1 MTDRTHRPVLRGL
14 SALAEPS
21 TGSPRQ
27 QTATVSTADDLA
39 DRQGYDPA
47 FLPDFEVP
55 LPTPVGSRADDVTPV
70 EGSRDNRLDY
80 THFSIV
86 MSRSRRLA
94 LFTALNIDGEQL
106 RRIDRGD
113 DHWRFDDRIPRDCQL
128 GEALYADNPLDRG
141 HLVRRTA
148 PNWGDRA
155 EQANRDTFHFT
166 NCSPQM
172 AGFNQQTWLGLEDY
186 LIDHARADDQRITV
200 FTGPVLR
207 DSDRCYRGVQIPEA
221 FWKVVA
227 FVDRNG
233 RPSASGYM
241 IEQAEDLDRLGFMF
255 GQYRT
260 YQRSVA
266 RIASLVELDF
276 GELAGF
282 DGFSN
287 EEHDTG
293 ARIDAV
299 INGPEDIR
307 L

>member
-1 MTDRTHRPVLRGL
+1 MTDRDHRPVLRDL
-14 SALAEPS
+14 SALVPS
-21 TGSPRQ
+21 PAQAPQR
-27 QTATVSTADDLA
+27 TATASAAESLA
-39 DRQGYDPA
+39 DRQGYDSD

-55 LPTPVGSRADDVTPV
+55 LPTPVGQRADDVTPV
-70 EGSRDNRLDY
+70 EGSSDNRLDY

-94 LFTALNIDGEQL
+94 IFTALNIDGKQL
-106 RRIDRGD
+106 RRIERGD
-113 DHWRFDDRIPRDCQL
+113 DHWRYDDRIPRECQL

-148 PNWGDRA
+148 PNWGEQA

-227 FVDRNG
+227 FVDRDG
-233 RPSASGYM
+233 KPSASGYM

-260 YQRSVA
+260 YQRSVS

-276 GELAGF
+276 GALAGF

-293 ARIDAV
+293 TRIDAV